1 MCLIVDANLA
11 SLVFGE
17 PAHSDFQPIIVW
29 LTSPRENGRL
39 VFGGRLANELNKV
52 NAARRFVRALQ
63 QAGRARFIPMVVIEA
78 ESNSL
83 RAVCVSNDPHV
94 IALARVSGARILCSR
109 DKALHQDFSNTKLVS
124 RPRGHVYQ
132 NAKHKHLLRSYGH
145 TWACKQTLRI
155 K

>member
-1 MCLIVDANLA
+1 MCLIVDTNLA
-11 SLVFGE
+11 ALVFCE
-17 PAHSDFQPIIVW
+17 PPHDDFQPIIVW

-39 VFGGRLANELNKV
+39 VLGGHLANELSNV
-52 NAARRFVRALQ
+52 SAARRFVKALQ
-63 QAGRARFIPMVVIEA
+63 QAGRARFIPAVALEA
-78 ESNSL
+78 ETESL
-83 RAVCVSNDPHV
+83 RSLCVSNDSHV

-132 NAKHKHLLRSYGH
+132 SAKHKHLLRSYGH
-145 TWACKQTLRI
+145 TSACKQIVRI

>member
-11 SLVFGE
+11 SHVFGE
-17 PAHSDFQPIIVW
+17 PTHNDFQPVMVW
-29 LTSPRENGRL
+29 LTSPREDGRL
-39 VFGGRLANELNKV
+39 VFGGHLAIELNKV
-52 NAARRFVRALQ
+52 NAARRFVKALQ
-63 QAGRARFIPMVVIEA
+63 QAGRARFIPTVALKA
-78 ESNSL
+78 ETDNL
-83 RAVCVSNDPHV
+83 PALCVSNDYHV

-124 RPRGHVYQ
+124 HPRGHVYQ

-145 TWACKQTLRI
+145 TSACKQTLRI